1 MASTT
6 EKPADPE
13 YRSEAAAA
21 PTPPPAGLWDY
32 FQADVALRFLLFAS
46 SLVAIV
52 VIVTSQQ
59 TELAP
64 AQPLGGPPLVPKPAK
79 FKYSPAYIYFVTA
92 FSVAGLYS
100 ILTTLASISVMS
112 RPDLKLKFLLHFI
125 FWDTL
130 ILGIVASATGTAGAV
145 AYSSLKGND
154 HFNWNEVC
162 NVYDKFCRH
171 LAGSLA
177 VALFGSVV
185 AVLLVWLSATSL
197 HSRIPK

>member
-6 EKPADPE
+6 EKPTDPE
-13 YRSEAAAA
+13 FRSE
-21 PTPPPAGLWDY
+21 PPPAAPASIVDF
-32 FQADVALRFLLFAS
+32 FQADIALRFLLFAS

-59 TELAP
+59 TDEASHK
-64 AQPLGGPPLVPKPAK
+64 LVE
-79 FKYSPAYIYFVTA
+79 FKDSPAFIYFVTA
-92 FSVAGLYS
+92 FSVTGLYS
-100 ILTTLASISVMS
+100 ILTALASISVLP

-130 ILGIVASATGTAGAV
+130 ILGIVASATGAAGGVSYLA
-145 AYSSLKGND
+145 LKGND
-154 HFNWNEVC
+154 HLNWNEVC
-162 NVYDKFCRH
+162 NVYDKFCRY

-177 VALFGSVV
+177 SALFGSVV
-185 AVLLVWLSATSL
+185 AVLLLWLSATSI

>member
-13 YRSEAAAA
+13 YRSELPPAA
-21 PTPPPAGLWDY
+21 PAAIIDY
-32 FQADVALRFLLFAS
+32 FQADIALRFLLFAS

-52 VIVTSQQ
+52 VIVTGKQ
-59 TELAP
+59 TEIFP
-64 AQPLGGPPLVPKPAK
+64 SSPGGPTVPVE
-79 FKYSPAYIYFVTA
+79 FKDSPAFIYFLTA

-100 ILTTLASISVMS
+100 ILTVLASISVLP

-130 ILGIVASATGTAGAV
+130 ILGIVASATGAAGGVSYLA
-145 AYSSLKGND
+145 LKGND
-154 HFNWNEVC
+154 HLNWNEVC
-162 NVYDKFCRH
+162 NVYDKFCKH

-177 VALFGSVV
+177 AALFGSVV
-185 AVLLVWLSATSL
+185 AVLLLWLSATSI